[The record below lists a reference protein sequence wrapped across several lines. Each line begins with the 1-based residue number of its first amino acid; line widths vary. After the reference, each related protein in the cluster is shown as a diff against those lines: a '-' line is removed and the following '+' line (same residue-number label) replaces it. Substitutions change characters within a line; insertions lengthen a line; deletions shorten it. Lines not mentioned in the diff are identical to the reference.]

1 MRIPGCGRAPA
12 GPFAQERSK
21 MSRILR
27 MSLVLTLALSVL
39 VGVAPLWA
47 ASAPG
52 TPDLPRPDKTPLP
65 AFLQAQPNV
74 SPALTA
80 KSPQGASPFVQPQPK
95 WMDDYADCEAACFD
109 GWNQC
114 CTYGGCE
121 QCSCQLALC
130 R

>member
-1 MRIPGCGRAPA
+1 
-12 GPFAQERSK
+12 
-21 MSRILR
+21 MSRILK
-27 MSLVLTLALSVL
+27 MSLVLALVL
-39 VGVAPLWA
+39 GSVAPLWA

-52 TPDLPRPDKTPLP
+52 NADLPQPAKAPLP

-74 SPALTA
+74 SPA
-80 KSPQGASPFVQPQPK
+80 SPAVQTQPQPK
-95 WMDDYADCEAACFD
+95 WMDAYADCEAACFD

-130 R
+130 RAGCGDPYYGC